1 MFSFLFFLLRLL
13 SRRCWASRRTF
24 QHCTGPSEGEDR
36 RKHLLFFLIKYP
48 NLLMKNDGLM
58 RVFSRQILSEHSFL
72 RLLSLMP
79 FDLFMCENIEMDV
92 SFGWLLTWG
101 GGNSGIPKTSWLSW
115 GFFCAAVS
123 VCKVRFATD
132 VTADFFFPLVWL
144 NDSSESQRSTLT
156 LCLQKC
162 L

>member
-58 RVFSRQILSEHSFL
+58 RVFFQTNPFWTLVSAIVVSDAIR
-72 RLLSLMP
+72 SLHVWKHRDGCFFRMTFNLGRGWFWHP
-79 FDLFMCENIEMDV
+79 KDELIE
-92 SFGWLLTWG
+92 L
-101 GGNSGIPKTSWLSW
+101 